1 MNTTTTDGTTDGTT
15 DAAMGTT
22 AGTTAEARDGTTDA
36 TTGAMAEAR
45 DAATDAATDAET
57 VQGVR
62 RWWDA
67 DGGWSTAD
75 STGTVL
81 VIDSWLVD
89 EGRVRGLDRHA
100 ARFAAA
106 CDRFRGPGA
115 ERTDRFLRAVAEASP
130 ARGRWFPRV
139 ELVETGSGT
148 RLRMWPRPAPPRTAT
163 VRLWTAPGP
172 DRRRLPAVKGVD
184 LDHLASLRAAATGAG
199 ADEALLVSAEGHVV
213 EGATTSV
220 VWWRG
225 DTLCGPP
232 PGPGLLPGITR
243 ALLGELAAAA
253 GHQVVTERATPQ
265 DLADLPVWTLN
276 ALHGIRPVTEGL
288 GRFRGADTAAT
299 ELWQSRLTALA
310 VPADAAPLPP
320 AYPRRRFP
328 DDRGT

>member
-1 MNTTTTDGTTDGTT
+1 MNT
-15 DAAMGTT
+15 AMST
-22 AGTTAEARDGTTDA
+22 
-36 TTGAMAEAR
+36 
-45 DAATDAATDAET
+45 ATDRS
-57 VQGVR
+57 VR

-75 STGTVL
+75 ASGTVL

-100 ARFAAA
+100 ERFSSA
-106 CDRFRGPGA
+106 CGRFSEQGA
-115 ERTDRFLRAVAEASP
+115 EQTNRFLRAVAESLP

-148 RLRMWPRPAPPRTAT
+148 RPRMWLRPAPPRTAT
-163 VRLWTAPGP
+163 VRLWTAAGP

-184 LDHLASLRAAATGAG
+184 LDHLASLRAAATTAG

-213 EGATTSV
+213 EGASTSI

-243 ALLGELAAAA
+243 TLLGELAGTA
-253 GHQVVTERATPQ
+253 GHQVVTEQATAP
-265 DLADLPVWTLN
+265 DLVGVPVWTLN

-288 GRFRGADTAAT
+288 GRFQDTDVAVA
-299 ELWQSRLTALA
+299 ERWQSRLAALA
-310 VPADAAPLPP
+310 VPAGASLIPVVNP
-320 AYPRRRFP
+320 
-328 DDRGT
+328 